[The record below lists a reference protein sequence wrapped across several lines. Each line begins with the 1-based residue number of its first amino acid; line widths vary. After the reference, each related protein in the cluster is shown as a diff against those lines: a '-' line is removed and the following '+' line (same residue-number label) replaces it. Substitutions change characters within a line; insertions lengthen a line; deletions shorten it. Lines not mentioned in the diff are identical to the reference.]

1 MPNSIL
7 TNQNA
12 MVAVQSLNATNK
24 AISTSQSR
32 ISTGLKVGNAADNA
46 ATYAISAVMK
56 SDIAA
61 YKSIKE
67 NLALGT
73 SIVSTARS
81 ASETVTKLIDQ
92 IKGKVTSAESPA
104 IDRSKT
110 QADIEALIA
119 QVGSVVGSASLNG
132 VNLVNGAAGKQQF
145 LSSVDRSS
153 DGISASYI
161 DVATSDLR
169 MSAGGGLEAL
179 KGLSVL
185 STGDQVLTNAT
196 DGEKKVSFT
205 LANANRPGTV
215 TFEYK
220 DKDGKLQSVS
230 TSIDNT
236 TDHLAAGANGIAA
249 KLEANKSFD
258 SAGFK
263 VEAVK
268 DNLGIP
274 TGAITISAKNRDYQV
289 SFDSTTS
296 LKTSASDTAPVSG
309 ARMTELNFKDGVPL
323 KSGEKFEFSYQLNS
337 SQPAK
342 TMKFQVADAAS
353 GTILGQDDKG
363 VNIYAIN
370 KNVVSDST
378 VTGAA
383 IANEFKMAILGEDA
397 DGVSVR
403 PTTDFAGSPQ
413 AQRAAV
419 DAVAGVDANT
429 DGDYDDANDGDIA
442 PTPPVTAQDA
452 KIGVS
457 VSSGTLTLTTADATD
472 ELGDFQFS
480 KTDFGT
486 LLSKVES
493 ALKVAVDAAASFGSA
508 QNRLTTQSDFVNQQ
522 IDTFTAGVGTL
533 VDADMTEESA
543 RLQALQT
550 QQQLGIQALSMAN
563 QGPQQILSL
572 FRG

>member
-185 STGDQVLTNAT
+185 STGDQLLTNAT
-196 DGEKKVSFT
+196 DAEKKVTFT
-205 LANANRPGTV
+205 VGAASANGTMNF
-215 TFEYK
+215 TYT
-220 DKDGKLQSVS
+220 DKSGKQQSIS
-230 TSIDNT
+230 TSIDAGT
-236 TDHLAAGANGIAA
+236 TAPNAALALQN
-249 KLEANKSFD
+249 NKAFD
-258 SAGFK
+258 DAGFEVK
-263 VEAVK
+263 AVMS
-268 DNLGIP
+268 GGVA
-274 TGAITISAKNRDYQV
+274 TGDVQISAKNRDYQV
-289 SFDSTTS
+289 SFDSTKALTS
-296 LKTSASDTAPVSG
+296 SANTITAGV
-309 ARMTELNFKDGVPL
+309 RTTELEFKDGVPL
-323 KSGEKFEFSYQLNS
+323 KMGEKFEFKYKVGTEEKTVKLQVGQGISGKAGMAEDGVTVYNINS
-337 SQPAK
+337 
-342 TMKFQVADAAS
+342 D
-353 GTILGQDDKG
+353 L
-363 VNIYAIN
+363 
-370 KNVVSDST
+370 VSDSD
-378 VTGAA
+378 VTGAT
-383 IANEFKMAILGEDA
+383 IATEIRTAILGPV
-397 DGVSVR
+397 GN
-403 PTTDFAGSPQ
+403 PNTDFVSGA
-413 AQRAAV
+413 
-419 DAVAGVDANT
+419 AVAGVAATPGTAGPDGIAGNT
-429 DGDYDDANDGDIA
+429 DDVAAIPG
-442 PTPPVTAQDA
+442 TPG
-452 KIGVS
+452 KIGLDVAAGT
-457 VSSGTLTLTTADATD
+457 SGSNKLILSTANAGA

-480 KTDFGT
+480 KTDYGT

-493 ALKVAVDAAASFGSA
+493 ALKVAVDSAASFGSA